1 MVTLTS
7 TTANAIQK
15 ADLMPNELVKVT
27 NHRYEI
33 KGSSGDPYILIILG
47 EIVSCNCQAGL
58 KGRYCWHV
66 EKLRR
71 AIRIEQDRSNIV
83 LARRGNTAIKR
94 VASLKNQLATCDSGF
109 YVRQQ
114 IEQELAEALVELD
127 YCKAE
132 TQRRREAGTWQRPAR
147 YN

>member
-1 MVTLTS
+1 MVTLTA

-15 ADLMPNELVKVT
+15 ADQMPNQLVKIT

-33 KGSSGDPYILIILG
+33 KGSSGDPYTLVILG
-47 EIVSCNCQAGL
+47 ETVSCNCQAGL
-58 KGRYCWHV
+58 NGRYCWHV

-71 AIRIEQDRSNIV
+71 VIRTEQDKANLE
-83 LARRGNTAIKR
+83 LAERGNKAFAR
-94 VASLKNQLATCDSGF
+94 VVRLKKQLATCDSGH

-114 IEQELAEALVELD
+114 IQDDLTAAQAELEECYAEA
-127 YCKAE
+127 
-132 TQRRREAGTWQRPAR
+132 QRRREAGTWQPPAK